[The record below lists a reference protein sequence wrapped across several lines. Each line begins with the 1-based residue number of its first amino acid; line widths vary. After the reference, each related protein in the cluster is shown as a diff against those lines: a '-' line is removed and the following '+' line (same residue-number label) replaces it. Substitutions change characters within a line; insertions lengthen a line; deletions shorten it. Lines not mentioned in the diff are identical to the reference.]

1 MGSFISYRLIR
12 TGDSEDIRTD
22 NSSMAQPAS
31 QPQNCWWRKTDG
43 RQGKIL
49 APPLLLLV
57 DHSFIH
63 RVLSDFDFVSV
74 GRIDVSYGPV

>member
-12 TGDSEDIRTD
+12 TGDSEDIRSD

-31 QPQNCWWRKTDG
+31 HRTAGGERRMEDME
-43 RQGKIL
+43 KIL

-74 GRIDVSYGPV
+74 GRIDVGYGPV